1 MRTPAATAAVAVAA
15 ATAFGSAAA
24 AATPA
29 PSAAGPAP
37 AAAAAAPSSAATA
50 PSLAAAAAP
59 PRPPLRAALT
69 QCRVSPDPAER
80 TAVFTASMPA
90 LRGTRRMEL
99 RFTLLQRTR
108 GSAGFVP
115 VAVPRWGV
123 WQRSRAGVPGFI
135 FTKRVTGLQAPAQ
148 YRAVVR
154 FRWRDARGRVQR
166 RARRVTRACR
176 QPDLRPELRAEGL
189 VAEAGPAPQTATY
202 RFDVVNGG
210 RGDAGPFAVVLTANR
225 TPQPPQR
232 LGGLVAGGRE
242 TVTLIGPRC
251 APGSIV
257 RVAVDVDSEVV
268 EARERNNAANLRCP
282 LPAR

>member
-1 MRTPAATAAVAVAA
+1 VAA
-15 ATAFGSAAA
+15 S
-24 AATPA
+24 
-29 PSAAGPAP
+29 P
-37 AAAAAAPSSAATA
+37 AAAAAPV
-50 PSLAAAAAP
+50 AAAAAP
-59 PRPPLRAALT
+59 PVATAAAPARPPLRAALT

-80 TAVFTASMPA
+80 AAAFTASMPA
-90 LRGTRRMEL
+90 LAGTRRMEL
-99 RFTLLQRTR
+99 RFTLFQRTR
-108 GSAGFVP
+108 GTAGFVP

-154 FRWRDARGRVQR
+154 FRWRDARGRVRR

-189 VAEAGPAPQTATY
+189 TAEAGPVPQTATY

-251 APGSIV
+251 TPGSVV
-257 RVAVDVDSEVV
+257 RVAVDTDSEVV